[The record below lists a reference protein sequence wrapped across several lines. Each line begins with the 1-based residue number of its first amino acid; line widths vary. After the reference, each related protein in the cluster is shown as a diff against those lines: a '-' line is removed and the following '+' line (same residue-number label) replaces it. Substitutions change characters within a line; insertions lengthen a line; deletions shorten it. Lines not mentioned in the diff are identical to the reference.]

1 MSKIFTSKNYQ
12 NLINKKV
19 GTNTPFSKLFK
30 DLRCQIFP
38 LWLRDQVLDRIMRI
52 MRINAGLDGFW
63 IVMVRI
69 SYGHCHN
76 RTTVLSLLTLKPAQS
91 TLNDLLQRLMMDN
104 YFSIQEY
111 LQYLPVILV

>member
-38 LWLRDQVLDRIMRI
+38 LWKGLRLKMDQTTTIGALWSLYLFLKFDRRI
-52 MRINAGLDGFW
+52 ANERSAIGTVQWLLFPTFLLSFAILRSNFRKRIG
-63 IVMVRI
+63 
-69 SYGHCHN
+69 
-76 RTTVLSLLTLKPAQS
+76 
-91 TLNDLLQRLMMDN
+91 DL
-104 YFSIQEY
+104 
-111 LQYLPVILV
+111 

>member
-1 MSKIFTSKNYQ
+1 
-12 NLINKKV
+12 
-19 GTNTPFSKLFK
+19 
-30 DLRCQIFP
+30 
-38 LWLRDQVLDRIMRI
+38 

-76 RTTVLSLLTLKPAQS
+76 RTTVLSLLTLKPAQY

-111 LQYLPVILV
+111 LQYLPVILVLIRRERLFASIITSAIALFYHDYQIVLQYSLRFF